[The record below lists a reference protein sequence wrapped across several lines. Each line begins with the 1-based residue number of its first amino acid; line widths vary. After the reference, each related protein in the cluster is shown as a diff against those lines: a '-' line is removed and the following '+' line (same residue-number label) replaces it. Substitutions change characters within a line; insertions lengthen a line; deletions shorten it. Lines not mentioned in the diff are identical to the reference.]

1 MSKTCR
7 ELKRPLDVTFV
18 HAAPQLTPPAPRF
31 LVIVT
36 ICYFALYHVL
46 HAHREERKKTW
57 LGSLI
62 ATVPQP
68 PFPPFALN
76 FLFFSFPYVFLFS
89 FLSFPLPCSFLDLSE
104 EIRRRRDARNSAMS
118 NISKRE
124 WKVGC
129 PKLIQNLWLNHVH
142 CITSGDRST
151 LFDFIGINWS
161 DRQWYFWYPLHKYS
175 NM

>member
-18 HAAPQLTPPAPRF
+18 HAAAGAAL

-46 HAHREERKKTW
+46 HAHTGRKKEKNVTRE
-57 LGSLI
+57 LDSNC
-62 ATVPQP
+62 P
-68 PFPPFALN
+68 PAPFSPLCFKFP
-76 FLFFSFPYVFLFS
+76 FFFFPVRISFFF
-89 FLSFPLPCSFLDLSE
+89 FPLPCSFLDLSE

-129 PKLIQNLWLNHVH
+129 PKIYSKSMIESCLWYNLRWQSDPLL
-142 CITSGDRST
+142 T
-151 LFDFIGINWS
+151 LLTFIEVIDNY
-161 DRQWYFWYPLHKYS
+161 DHFWYLNNYS

>member
-18 HAAPQLTPPAPRF
+18 HAARAAADAAGGAAL

-46 HAHREERKKTW
+46 HAHREERKKKTW

-62 ATVPQP
+62 ATVPQS
-68 PFPPFALN
+68 PFPPYALN
-76 FLFFSFPYVFLFS
+76 FPFFLSRTHFFF
-89 FLSFPLPCSFLDLSE
+89 SFPLPCSFLDLSE

-118 NISKRE
+118 NISNRE

-129 PKLIQNLWLNHVH
+129 PKIYSKSMIESCLWHHLGWQVDPLFHF
-142 CITSGDRST
+142 IDIDR
-151 LFDFIGINWS
+151 S
-161 DRQWYFWYPLHKYS
+161 DRQ
-175 NM
+175 